1 VVLVGHQPDLG
12 NAVAYLMSGSQGD
25 WSLKKGALCWVA
37 NRERGEESQVV
48 LRAAISP
55 DLL

>member
-1 VVLVGHQPDLG
+1 LLTGAAQ
-12 NAVAYLMSGSQGD
+12 Q
-25 WSLKKGALCWVA
+25 WSLKKGAVVWIA
-37 NRERGEESQVV
+37 SRAETGDASAV